1 MAPSITRILTAE
13 LRAMRALAL
22 DHRELAEAAEK
33 RLVEECT
40 KRGINM
46 RTHAPRPR
54 REAAL
59 DLNFEGLADIYAV
72 LLECDRSKYH
82 TGN

>member
-1 MAPSITRILTAE
+1 
-13 LRAMRALAL
+13 MRALAV

-54 REAAL
+54 REAAQ
-59 DLNFEGLADIYAV
+59 DLNFQGLADSGDSGD
-72 LLECDRSKYH
+72 E
-82 TGN
+82 

>member
-1 MAPSITRILTAE
+1 
-13 LRAMRALAL
+13 MRALAL

-59 DLNFEGLADIYAV
+59 DLNFEGLADSGDSEDDDGEAGPPPK
-72 LLECDRSKYH
+72 RARAA
-82 TGN
+82 GGG